1 MWPAAQHD
9 DGDLQIAAGLGDSGQ
24 PLRGGRAGSGGHHHR
39 DGLRAA
45 AVGGAGPA
53 DDYGFGL
60 IEDGVQCGWY
70 QDAVSG
76 RLAGGA
82 GQEPGGVGGGEDD
95 LGWRP
100 AGDAGRPGQQA
111 GQDGPGGVGRAEAG
125 QAEAAEG
132 GRVGGDLLAVA
143 DADRDRAGQDRAG
156 VLPAGRGTGGEP
168 GRGGG
173 SGLGEA
179 GEGRLVWPVQ
189 VQVEVRAG
197 VLWGCA
203 SRGGAGGTVQGGDD
217 RAGGAAGWRLEVRT
231 VPGR

>member
-1 MWPAAQHD
+1 M
-9 DGDLQIAAGLGDSGQ
+9 
-24 PLRGGRAGSGGHHHR
+24 
-39 DGLRAA
+39 
-45 AVGGAGPA
+45 
-53 DDYGFGL
+53 
-60 IEDGVQCGWY
+60 
-70 QDAVSG
+70 SG

-82 GQEPGGVGGGEDD
+82 GQEPGGVSGGEDD

-100 AGDAGRPGQQA
+100 AGDAGWLGQQA
-111 GQDGPGGVGRAEAG
+111 GEDGPGGVWRAGAG

-156 VLPAGRGTGGEP
+156 VLLASRVTGWEP

-197 VLWGCA
+197 VLCRGCA
-203 SRGGAGGTVQGGDD
+203 SSGGAGGTVQGGDD
-217 RAGGAAGWRLEVRT
+217 RAAARRAGGWRSGPCRAGSGDGGAGG
-231 VPGR
+231 PGRRRC

>member
-1 MWPAAQHD
+1 M
-9 DGDLQIAAGLGDSGQ
+9 
-24 PLRGGRAGSGGHHHR
+24 AGS
-39 DGLRAA
+39 
-45 AVGGAGPA
+45 
-53 DDYGFGL
+53 
-60 IEDGVQCGWY
+60 
-70 QDAVSG
+70 S

-82 GQEPGGVGGGEDD
+82 GQEPGGVGGGDDD

-111 GQDGPGGVGRAEAG
+111 GQDGPGGVWRARAG

-156 VLPAGRGTGGEP
+156 VLLASRLTGCER

-179 GEGRLVWPVQ
+179 REGRLAWL

-197 VLWGCA
+197 VLCRGRA
-203 SRGGAGGTVQGGDD
+203 GGGGAGGAVQGGDD
-217 RAGGAAGWRLEVRT
+217 RGRRRGGPEAGGEDRAGPVAAPAVEAGQGDGGADRGGGAQSDQRPGRQPYSRLGDVLACARPRGGGAARRVRAAARA
-231 VPGR
+231 G